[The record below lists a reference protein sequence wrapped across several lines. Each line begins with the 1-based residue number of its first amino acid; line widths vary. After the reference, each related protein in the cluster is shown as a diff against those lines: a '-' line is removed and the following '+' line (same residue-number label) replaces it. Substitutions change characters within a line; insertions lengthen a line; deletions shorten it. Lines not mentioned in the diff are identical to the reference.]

1 MESQLPVWRL
11 VPVGLSQGVP
21 FGMESS
27 WQGVLRNTF
36 RVCAHGE
43 EAEEGTEGGVECWRH
58 PMHLAPAE
66 VFGSQLCCTLANFLR
81 HGCS

>member
-27 WQGVLRNTF
+27 WQGVLGNTF

-43 EAEEGTEGGVECWRH
+43 EAEEGTEREKLSASVT
-58 PMHLAPAE
+58 PMHLVPAE
-66 VFGSQLCCTLANFLR
+66 GLGSQLCCTLANFLR
-81 HGCS
+81 LA